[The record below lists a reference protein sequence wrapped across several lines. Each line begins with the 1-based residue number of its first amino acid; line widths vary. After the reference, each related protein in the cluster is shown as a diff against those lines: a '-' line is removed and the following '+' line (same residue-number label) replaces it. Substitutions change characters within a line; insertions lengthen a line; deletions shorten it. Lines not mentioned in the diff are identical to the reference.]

1 MGGAMTWDE
10 IEKYIDSQRRA
21 AVTAIGQHAIDPEDI
36 LQECRIKIW
45 SAHKR
50 GMINGAVKAYVQRAI
65 KNAVVDAK
73 RRPSMANERNYER
86 WLDSKIDCEFWNYS
100 GDATEFGT
108 SDGLRRGHVYTP
120 GSQKEMDN
128 VESSMMLEWVL
139 DRIPEQYHGSFLG
152 KLEGLSDKEIADNTG
167 TTLLSHKS
175 RWSRSRK
182 LAERLWDTLKTSS

>member
-1 MGGAMTWDE
+1 MTWDE

-36 LQECRIKIW
+36 LQECRIKMW

-50 GMINGAVKAYVQRAI
+50 GMINGAVRAYVQRTI

-73 RRPSMANERNYER
+73 RRPSMANERNYDI
-86 WLDSKIDCEFWNYS
+86 WLDTVIDDISEYMR
-100 GDATEFGT
+100 GGGEEYGVG
-108 SDGLRRGHVYTP
+108 DGLRRGHVYMP
-120 GSQKEMDN
+120 GAQKEMDN